1 MENDQW
7 FHVLHRLSFL
17 LILSF
22 LDFGEVSGHA
32 VAMVIRAAK
41 CKASMGEKRQE
52 TLPIFSLLKLN
63 GEGAKSKITQADP
76 LGKLAVR
83 SALQQ
88 KEFRQSNAHDL
99 PRYQPGARGF
109 HPQHPPP
116 AVASGGKCCRHS
128 SRQRLSRQLWT
139 PTFAGESGTQ
149 GMRGCWDLGSS
160 SVSPACPSLS
170 VLLGDEL

>member
-1 MENDQW
+1 M
-7 FHVLHRLSFL
+7 HRLSFL

-63 GEGAKSKITQADP
+63 GEGAKSKVTQADH

-109 HPQHPPP
+109 HPQHLP
-116 AVASGGKCCRHS
+116 
-128 SRQRLSRQLWT
+128 RLSHQ
-139 PTFAGESGTQ
+139 E
-149 GMRGCWDLGSS
+149 GSAADIPVGNGFHAS
-160 SVSPACPSLS
+160 SEPPHLLERAALRKCGAVGILVPLLCPLHVLPSLS
-170 VLLGDEL
+170 SWETSSKKF